1 MAKLNA
7 SGSALVYSTFLGGN
21 DSDSGTGIAVDA
33 AGDAYVRG
41 HTESTNFPTTAGA
54 FDITFNGGTLD
65 AFVAKLN
72 ASGSALVYSTYLGGS
87 GSDSSYPA
95 GAIALDA
102 TGSAYVTG
110 TTSSAN
116 FPTTAGAFDT
126 AYNGNEDAFVAELN
140 TSGSALVYSTYVG
153 GSGNDEGWGIAVDAA
168 GSAYV
173 TGLTSSS
180 NFPTTAGAFDTTYN
194 GNGDAFVAEL
204 NTSGSGLV
212 YSTYLG
218 GSSGDQGN
226 SVALDAVGN
235 VYVAGQIAS
244 SDFPTTPGAFQTSSG
259 GGEDAFVA
267 KFSGFAV
274 AAAPSI
280 SSVIPAQPQATN
292 GYQDFTINGG
302 GFDGSAYVNLMDN
315 GGKTHQLSAAHPEP
329 EQHPDH
335 GQPELHHRGRG
346 HMASPSRRRQRA
358 SLRLVPIPGRRGG
371 AHRSDRAGAFQQ
383 PADLGQ
389 HSASRSRGESALDPF
404 QREPRATL
412 RPLPQRHARLRQR
425 REPHPDLVLQRAWA
439 VARPDL
445 HVLCHRPQLRG
456 FHSVEHH

>member
-1 MAKLNA
+1 MTKLNA

-21 DSDSGTGIAVDA
+21 DWDSGTGISVDA

-41 HTESTNFPTTAGA
+41 QTESTNFPTTAGA
-54 FDITFNGGTLD
+54 FDTTFNGGTLD

-87 GSDSSYPA
+87 GSESSGNPA
-95 GAIALDA
+95 GAIAVDA

-116 FPTTAGAFDT
+116 FPTTAGAYDT
-126 AYNGNEDAFVAELN
+126 TYNGGYDAFVAKLN
-140 TSGSALVYSTYVG
+140 ASGSALVYSTYLG
-153 GSGNDEGWGIAVDAA
+153 GSGGDEGWGIGVDAA

-226 SVALDAVGN
+226 SIDLDAVGN

-274 AAAPSI
+274 AATPTV
-280 SSVIPAQPQATN
+280 SSVSPTQPQATN
-292 GYQDFTINGG
+292 GYQNFAIDGS

-315 GGKTHQLSAAHPEP
+315 GGVTHELSGRTSRASAAP
-329 EQHPDH
+329 
-335 GQPELHHRGRG
+335 R
-346 HMASPSRRRQRA
+346 SP
-358 SLRLVPIPGRRGG
+358 
-371 AHRSDRAGAFQQ
+371 
-383 PADLGQ
+383 
-389 HSASRSRGESALDPF
+389 
-404 QREPRATL
+404 
-412 RPLPQRHARLRQR
+412 
-425 REPHPDLVLQRAWA
+425 
-439 VARPDL
+439 
-445 HVLCHRPQLRG
+445 
-456 FHSVEHH
+456 